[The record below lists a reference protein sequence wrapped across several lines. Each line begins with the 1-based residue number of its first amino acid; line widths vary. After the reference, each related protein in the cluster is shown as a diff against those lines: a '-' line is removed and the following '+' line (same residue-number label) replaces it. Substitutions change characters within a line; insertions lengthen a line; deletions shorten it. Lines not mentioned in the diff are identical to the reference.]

1 MRDLE
6 ALRLHISA
14 MFLMDGQGT
23 MTAVNE
29 PWDPSGT
36 PPLLYVGKTLSGE
49 QEIRFG
55 AGLPHGLRQEVLAL
69 ARSGPLSPQ
78 RCCELLGGRSWE
90 EEVCFCLHGPC
101 PGPPPGCVEVTGENI
116 SRLNL
121 GEFRWLEEELPAAGP
136 CFVYLEGGEAV
147 SACRSV
153 RAAAGHEAGIETLPA
168 SRRRGRGLAVLSAW
182 TIAVLRRGRVP
193 LYSALT
199 TNAASQALAAKA
211 GYRRYASGFSV
222 MR

>member
-14 MFLMDGQGT
+14 MFLLDGQGT

-55 AGLPHGLRQEVLAL
+55 AGLPQSLRQEVLAL

-78 RCCELLGGRSWE
+78 RCCELLGGRNWE

-153 RAAAGHEAGIETLPA
+153 R
-168 SRRRGRGLAVLSAW
+168 S
-182 TIAVLRRGRVP
+182 
-193 LYSALT
+193 LT
-199 TNAASQALAAKA
+199 RISSPWLCRTAYPVQS
-211 GYRRYASGFSV
+211 SIP
-222 MR
+222 MRTQ